1 MTFFHNVLKLQLL
14 ARLFLE
20 GGTLSNNDLTTSS
33 YSLKYWSHHY
43 TKMISS
49 VLRVLL
55 VYEGEIEELP
65 KTAICKNQV
74 KTRPF
79 RN

>member
-14 ARLFLE
+14 ASLFLK
-20 GGTLSNNDLTTSS
+20 GGTLSNNDLTTST
-33 YSLKYWSHHY
+33 YRLKYWSHHCH
-43 TKMISS
+43 KMILF
-49 VLRVLL
+49 VLGVLL
-55 VYEGEIEELP
+55 VYEGEIKELP
-65 KTAICKNQV
+65 KTKICKNQV